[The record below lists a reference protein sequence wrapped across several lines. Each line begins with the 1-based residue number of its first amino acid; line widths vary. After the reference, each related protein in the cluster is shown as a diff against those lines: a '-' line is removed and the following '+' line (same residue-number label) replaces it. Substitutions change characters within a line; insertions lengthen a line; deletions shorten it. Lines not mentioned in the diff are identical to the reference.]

1 MYDVV
6 KASALLVYIAAAA
19 GAAGWLPPGIAAPL
33 GKLSI
38 ILLIAHLAEVP
49 VAFAH
54 IRKYRGPLVD
64 SIALTLLFGFFHW
77 LPLKRGAA
85 G

>member
-19 GAAGWLPPGIAAPL
+19 GAAGWLPSGIAGPL
-33 GKLSI
+33 GTAAI
-38 ILLIAHLAEVP
+38 VLLVAHLAEVP
-49 VAFAH
+49 IAFRY
-54 IRKYRGPLVD
+54 IRLYRGPLVD

-77 LPLKRGAA
+77 LPLKRAAA